1 MSPLSISLAESDDS
15 VSSYKD
21 DSVFD
26 SDDDHTSDIDAHLSD
41 ASDVDLELD
50 DAQCLP
56 GGSDLP
62 PEFFL
67 RMQDNFKEEDAD
79 DTAYADGTTRQL
91 DAIERRWN
99 TYCKYTK
106 QDPKYCM
113 HHISLSKINAFFHW
127 LFAQKIGARGR
138 RLPGIRSSHSLKQ
151 YWKEFRLVY
160 ERETKKKIDP
170 VLNRRMR
177 RILRQLVVDHGL
189 TGERR
194 ENRCMTIEDLERQ
207 AETTISTT
215 KQRFHL
221 GEHRIYALLFLL
233 LIAPS
238 GSRPRALLFLRFGDL
253 ELSLA
258 RDPQG
263 GPHRILIRFRLRFTK
278 TFLGEKE
285 TNVLTLPETIF
296 DSSLLLSPHT
306 LLLGLLF
313 HHKAFVAP
321 TLTSPEHL
329 SKLDIHPD
337 EHELPLPLKQS
348 MDDIFVFRRA
358 TKTGMNAYELS
369 ENEQITYN
377 MISSWTKKLGELAG
391 FGVVVILYTLR
402 YNAGNEFDQCSN
414 ISDGLRNLML
424 QHANSRTFEKHYLG
438 RVVPVDT
445 MAVVSHKEQQKAL
458 MRQACSIGY
467 SASKRRPTHLT
478 AEQSASINDDPKIQD
493 LLRQRECLLSKGNK
507 SDKVRTRLR
516 KISKDIQSEKARLRR
531 KRKDQVRK
539 IWSRE
544 QAVTDIE
551 RQLAGKTFE
560 EPPISPSD
568 EDAHPAQ
575 KRLYEALTA
584 PATSTIESEYRRRNN
599 AILSVMSYC
608 SVQEPP
614 LPPMTRYKAVATK
627 KDVSNLHDSDST
639 AKDIASSALGDAIT
653 SVFVKSRMERSRRCF
668 LCVGRA
674 TTLQPSD
681 PAIDKLIKPFYSTGD
696 LSRHFKRHHLSNL
709 QPNEKLHCRLC
720 DEALDNKMHLQNHA
734 ETVHGTVSH
743 GD

>member
-1 MSPLSISLAESDDS
+1 MTRRSPQSVSLAESDDS
-15 VSSYKD
+15 VSSYED

-26 SDDDHTSDIDAHLSD
+26 SDNGHTSDIDINL
-41 ASDVDLELD
+41 SDVDLELD

-79 DTAYADGTTRQL
+79 DTAY
-91 DAIERRWN
+91 
-99 TYCKYTK
+99 CKYTK

-113 HHISLSKINAFFHW
+113 HNISLSKINAFFHW
-127 LFAQKIGARGR
+127 LFTQKTGARGR
-138 RLPGIRSSHSLKQ
+138 RLPSIRSSHSLKQ

-207 AETTISTT
+207 AETTISTA

-253 ELSLA
+253 ELSVA
-258 RDPQG
+258 RDPLG

-313 HHKAFVAP
+313 HHRAFYAP

-348 MDDIFVFRRA
+348 MNGIFVFRRA
-358 TKTGMNAYELS
+358 TKTGMNAYVLS
-369 ENEQITYN
+369 SNEQITYN
-377 MISSWTKKLGELAG
+377 MISGWTKKLGELAG

-402 YNAGNEFDQCSN
+402 YNAGNEFDQCAN

-438 RVVPVDT
+438 RVAPVDT

-493 LLRQRECLLSKGNK
+493 LLRQRECLLYKCNK

-516 KISKDIQSEKARLRR
+516 KIPKDIQNEKARLRR

-539 IWSRE
+539 TWSRE

-560 EPPISPSD
+560 DPPISPSD

-584 PATSTIESEYRRRNN
+584 PATNTIESEYRRRNN

-608 SVQEPP
+608 SVQGPP
-614 LPPMTRYKAVATK
+614 LPPMTRSKAIATQ
-627 KDVSNLHDSDST
+627 KDVSNLHDNT
-639 AKDIASSALGDAIT
+639 TKDTPSSALGDAIT
-653 SVFVKSRMERSRRCF
+653 SVFVKNRTERSRRCF
-668 LCVGRA
+668 LCVGLA
-674 TTLQPSD
+674 TTLEPTD
-681 PAIDKLIKPFYSTGD
+681 PAVHGLIKPFYSSGD
-696 LSRHFKRHHLSNL
+696 LSKHFKRRHLSNL
-709 QPNEKLHCRLC
+709 QLNEKLHCRLC
-720 DEALDNKMHLQNHA
+720 NETLDHKMHLQNHV

-743 GD
+743 GG

>member
-1 MSPLSISLAESDDS
+1 M
-15 VSSYKD
+15 
-21 DSVFD
+21 
-26 SDDDHTSDIDAHLSD
+26 
-41 ASDVDLELD
+41 
-50 DAQCLP
+50 
-56 GGSDLP
+56 
-62 PEFFL
+62 
-67 RMQDNFKEEDAD
+67 N
-79 DTAYADGTTRQL
+79 
-91 DAIERRWN
+91 
-99 TYCKYTK
+99 
-106 QDPKYCM
+106 
-113 HHISLSKINAFFHW
+113 
-127 LFAQKIGARGR
+127 
-138 RLPGIRSSHSLKQ
+138 
-151 YWKEFRLVY
+151 
-160 ERETKKKIDP
+160 
-170 VLNRRMR
+170 
-177 RILRQLVVDHGL
+177 
-189 TGERR
+189 
-194 ENRCMTIEDLERQ
+194 
-207 AETTISTT
+207 
-215 KQRFHL
+215 
-221 GEHRIYALLFLL
+221 
-233 LIAPS
+233 
-238 GSRPRALLFLRFGDL
+238 
-253 ELSLA
+253 
-258 RDPQG
+258 PQG
-263 GPHRILIRFRLRFTK
+263 GPQRILIRFRLRFTK

-348 MDDIFVFRRA
+348 MDDIFIFRRA

-377 MISSWTKKLGELAG
+377 MISGWTKKLGELAG
-391 FGVVVILYTLR
+391 FGVVVILYTLS

-478 AEQSASINDDPKIQD
+478 SEQSASINDDPKIQD

-507 SDKVRTRLR
+507 SDKVRTSLR

-539 IWSRE
+539 TWSRE

-560 EPPISPSD
+560 DPPTSPSD

-584 PATSTIESEYRRRNN
+584 PATNTIESEYRRRNN

-614 LPPMTRYKAVATK
+614 LPPMTRSKAIATQ
-627 KDVSNLHDSDST
+627 KDVSNLHDNT
-639 AKDIASSALGDAIT
+639 TKDTASSALGDAIT
-653 SVFVKSRMERSRRCF
+653 SVFVKNRTERSRRCF

-674 TTLQPSD
+674 TTLEPSD
-681 PAIDKLIKPFYSTGD
+681 PAAHGLIKPFYSSGD
-696 LSRHFKRHHLSNL
+696 LSRHFKRRHLSNL

-720 DEALDNKMHLQNHA
+720 NETLDHKMHLQNHA
-734 ETVHGTVSH
+734 EMVHGTVSH
-743 GD
+743 GG

>member
-1 MSPLSISLAESDDS
+1 MTQGILQSISLAESDDS
-15 VSSYKD
+15 VEMIYLRSSFAAWKI
-21 DSVFD
+21 
-26 SDDDHTSDIDAHLSD
+26 TSKKKTQMTLHMLMAQ
-41 ASDVDLELD
+41 LD
-50 DAQCLP
+50 NL
-56 GGSDLP
+56 
-62 PEFFL
+62 
-67 RMQDNFKEEDAD
+67 MQLN
-79 DTAYADGTTRQL
+79 ADGILTAT
-91 DAIERRWN
+91 
-99 TYCKYTK
+99 
-106 QDPKYCM
+106 
-113 HHISLSKINAFFHW
+113 KINAFFHF
-127 LFAQKIGARGR
+127 LFSQKTGAGER
-138 RLPGIRSSHSLKQ
+138 RLPDIRSSHTLKQ

-160 ERETKKKIDP
+160 ERETKRKIDP
-170 VLNRRMR
+170 VLNRKMT
-177 RILRQLVVDHGL
+177 RILRKLIVNHGL

-207 AETTISTT
+207 AETTIRTT
-215 KQRFHL
+215 KQRFHI

-258 RDPQG
+258 RDPLG

-285 TNVLTLPETIF
+285 TNVLALPETIF

-313 HHKAFVAP
+313 HHRAFDAP

-329 SKLDIHPD
+329 SKLNIHPE

-348 MDDIFVFRRA
+348 MNDIFVFRRA
-358 TKTGMNAYELS
+358 TKTGMNAYVLS
-369 ENEQITYN
+369 ANEQITYN
-377 MISSWTKKLGELAG
+377 MIAGWTKKLGELAG

-424 QHANSRTFEKHYLG
+424 QHANSRTFEKHSSAASSLWILW
-438 RVVPVDT
+438 PF
-445 MAVVSHKEQQKAL
+445 
-458 MRQACSIGY
+458 IGY

-478 AEQSASINDDPKIQD
+478 AEQSASINNDPKIQD
-493 LLRQRECLLSKGNK
+493 LLRQRECLVSKGNK
-507 SDKVRTRLR
+507 SGKIRTRLR
-516 KISKDIQSEKARLRR
+516 KITKDIQSEKARLRR

-539 IWSRE
+539 TWSRE

-568 EDAHPAQ
+568 GNAHPAQ

-584 PATSTIESEYRRRNN
+584 PATNTIESEYHRRNN
-599 AILSVMSYC
+599 AILAVMSYC
-608 SVQEPP
+608 CVQEPP
-614 LPPMTRYKAVATK
+614 LSPMTRYKAATSK
-627 KDVSNLHDSDST
+627 EDVSNLYDKP
-639 AKDIASSALGDAIT
+639 AKEIPSSALGDAIT
-653 SVFVKSRMERSRRCF
+653 SVFVKNGAGRSRRCF

-674 TTLQPSD
+674 TTLEPSD
-681 PAIDKLIKPFYSTGD
+681 PAINGCGQWPLDSEDSPTTREPPPGRQAARLSLTTCENRRVELKRD
-696 LSRHFKRHHLSNL
+696 LKEEYQQGWSRHQGVVDIEWQLAGQTFEIAPGS
-709 QPNEKLHCRLC
+709 PSDESVYDRL
-720 DEALDNKMHLQNHA
+720 EGN
-734 ETVHGTVSH
+734 TS
-743 GD
+743 

>member
-1 MSPLSISLAESDDS
+1 MAQQSIRSTSLTESDDS
-15 VSSYKD
+15 VSSYEYD
-21 DSVFD
+21 TVFD
-26 SDDDHTSDIDAHLSD
+26 SDDDHTSNMDTNPSD
-41 ASDVDLELD
+41 ASDIDVELG
-50 DAQCLP
+50 DAPRFL
-56 GGSDLP
+56 GASNLL

-67 RMQDNFKEEDAD
+67 RMQDDFKEEDAD

-113 HHISLSKINAFFHW
+113 QHISLSKINAFFHW
-127 LFAQKIGARGR
+127 LFAQKTGAKER
-138 RLPGIRSSHSLKQ
+138 RLPGIRSSHTLKQ

-160 ERETKKKIDP
+160 ERETKKKIDSA
-170 VLNRRMR
+170 LNRRMR
-177 RILRQLVVDHGL
+177 RVLRKLVVDHGL

-215 KQRFHL
+215 RQRFHL

-313 HHKAFVAP
+313 HHKAFDAP

-337 EHELPLPLKQS
+337 EHELPLPLKQ
-348 MDDIFVFRRA
+348 
-358 TKTGMNAYELS
+358 T
-369 ENEQITYN
+369 
-377 MISSWTKKLGELAG
+377 
-391 FGVVVILYTLR
+391 
-402 YNAGNEFDQCSN
+402 N

-467 SASKRRPTHLT
+467 SVSKRRPTHLT

-493 LLRQRECLLSKGNK
+493 LLRQREVLLSKGNK
-507 SDKVRTRLR
+507 SDRVRTRLR

-531 KRKDQVRK
+531 KHKDHIRK

-560 EPPISPSD
+560 KPPVSPSD
-568 EDAHPAQ
+568 ETPHPAQ

-584 PATSTIESEYRRRNN
+584 PATNTIESEYRRRNN
-599 AILSVMSYC
+599 AILSIMSYC

-614 LPPMTRYKAVATK
+614 LPPLTRYKANATK
-627 KDVSNLHDSDST
+627 KDVSNQHDNTTMDT
-639 AKDIASSALGDAIT
+639 AISALGDAIT
-653 SVFVKSRMERSRRCF
+653 SVFVKHRTERSRRCF

-674 TTLQPSD
+674 TTLEPSD
-681 PAIDKLIKPFYSTGD
+681 PAINGLIKPFYSSGD
-696 LSRHFKRHHLSNL
+696 LSRHFKRRHLSNL
-709 QPNEKLHCRLC
+709 QPAEKLHCRLC
-720 DEALDNKMHLQNHA
+720 DETLDHKMHLQNHA

-743 GD
+743 GG

>member
-1 MSPLSISLAESDDS
+1 MTQRSLQSISLAESDDS
-15 VSSYKD
+15 VGEIYLRSSFSAWKM
-21 DSVFD
+21 
-26 SDDDHTSDIDAHLSD
+26 TSRKRT
-41 ASDVDLELD
+41 
-50 DAQCLP
+50 QMT
-56 GGSDLP
+56 
-62 PEFFL
+62 L
-67 RMQDNFKEEDAD
+67 R
-79 DTAYADGTTRQL
+79 
-91 DAIERRWN
+91 
-99 TYCKYTK
+99 
-106 QDPKYCM
+106 
-113 HHISLSKINAFFHW
+113 KINAFFHW
-127 LFAQKIGARGR
+127 LFSQKTGTGER
-138 RLPGIRSSHSLKQ
+138 RLHGIGSSHTLKR

-177 RILRQLVVDHGL
+177 RILRKLVIDHNL

-233 LIAPS
+233 LIAAS

-253 ELSLA
+253 ELSLV
-258 RDPQG
+258 RDPLG

-285 TNVLTLPETIF
+285 TQVTNVLTLPETIF

-313 HHKAFVAP
+313 HHKAFDAP

-348 MDDIFVFRRA
+348 MNNIFVFRSA
-358 TKTGMNAYELS
+358 TKTGMNAYVLS
-369 ENEQITYN
+369 TNEQITYN
-377 MISSWTKKLGELAG
+377 MISGWTKKLGELAG

-402 YNAGNEFDQCSN
+402 YNAGSEFDQCSN
-414 ISDGLRNLML
+414 ISDGLGNLML

-445 MAVVSHKEQQKAL
+445 MAV
-458 MRQACSIGY
+458 
-467 SASKRRPTHLT
+467 
-478 AEQSASINDDPKIQD
+478 D
-493 LLRQRECLLSKGNK
+493 LLRQRECLISKGNK
-507 SDKVRTRLR
+507 SGKVRTRLR
-516 KISKDIQSEKARLRR
+516 KISEDIQSEKARLRR

-568 EDAHPAQ
+568 E
-575 KRLYEALTA
+575 ALTA
-584 PATSTIESEYRRRNN
+584 QRPAQSSPNIVAVIMRFSASYLTVPSKNHPTSY
-599 AILSVMSYC
+599 
-608 SVQEPP
+608 
-614 LPPMTRYKAVATK
+614 
-627 KDVSNLHDSDST
+627 
-639 AKDIASSALGDAIT
+639 
-653 SVFVKSRMERSRRCF
+653 
-668 LCVGRA
+668 
-674 TTLQPSD
+674 
-681 PAIDKLIKPFYSTGD
+681 DKIQSGCY
-696 LSRHFKRHHLSNL
+696 
-709 QPNEKLHCRLC
+709 
-720 DEALDNKMHLQNHA
+720 
-734 ETVHGTVSH
+734 
-743 GD
+743 

>member
-1 MSPLSISLAESDDS
+1 MTQRSLQSISLAESDDS
-15 VSSYKD
+15 VSLYED

-26 SDDDHTSDIDAHLSD
+26 SDNNHTSDIDTNLSE
-41 ASDVDLELD
+41 ASDIDLELD
-50 DAQCLP
+50 DTACLP

-67 RMQDNFKEEDAD
+67 RMEDDFKEEDAD

-99 TYCKYTK
+99 TYCEYTK
-106 QDPKYCM
+106 QDPKHCM
-113 HHISLSKINAFFHW
+113 QQISLSKINAFFHW
-127 LFAQKIGARGR
+127 LFAQKTGAGER
-138 RLPGIRSSHSLKQ
+138 RLPGIRSSYTLKQ

-258 RDPQG
+258 RDPLG

-313 HHKAFVAP
+313 HHRAFDAP

-348 MDDIFVFRRA
+348 MNDKFVFRRA
-358 TKTGMNAYELS
+358 TKTGMNA
-369 ENEQITYN
+369 
-377 MISSWTKKLGELAG
+377 
-391 FGVVVILYTLR
+391 
-402 YNAGNEFDQCSN
+402 
-414 ISDGLRNLML
+414 
-424 QHANSRTFEKHYLG
+424 TFEKHYLG

-478 AEQSASINDDPKIQD
+478 AEQSASINNDPKIQD
-493 LLRQRECLLSKGNK
+493 LLRQRECLVSKGNK
-507 SDKVRTRLR
+507 SEKVRTRLR
-516 KISKDIQSEKARLRR
+516 KITKDIQSEKARLRR

-539 IWSRE
+539 TWSRE

-568 EDAHPAQ
+568 DDAHPAQ
-575 KRLYEALTA
+575 KRLYEALIA
-584 PATSTIESEYRRRNN
+584 PATNTIDSEYRRRNE
-599 AILSVMSYC
+599 AILSVIITPASYD
-608 SVQEPP
+608 QIQ
-614 LPPMTRYKAVATK
+614 
-627 KDVSNLHDSDST
+627 SDFYDEGYLQST
-639 AKDIASSALGDAIT
+639 QH
-653 SVFVKSRMERSRRCF
+653 R
-668 LCVGRA
+668 
-674 TTLQPSD
+674 
-681 PAIDKLIKPFYSTGD
+681 
-696 LSRHFKRHHLSNL
+696 
-709 QPNEKLHCRLC
+709 
-720 DEALDNKMHLQNHA
+720 
-734 ETVHGTVSH
+734 
-743 GD
+743 